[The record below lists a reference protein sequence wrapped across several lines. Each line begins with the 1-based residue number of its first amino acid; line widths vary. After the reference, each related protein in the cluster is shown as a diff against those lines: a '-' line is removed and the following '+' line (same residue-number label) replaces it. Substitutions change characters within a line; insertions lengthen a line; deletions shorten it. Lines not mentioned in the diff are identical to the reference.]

1 MKEDAKITLA
11 VLLAAVGGFALGAL
25 ICLGFAEVCCR
36 GSAPVPEADTV
47 RVISVDT
54 VTVVAP
60 VPEAVRPAPRHVAR
74 LPIARGAADTVP
86 SAAAPDSV
94 DVAVPVE
101 TAVYDTDSFRA
112 VVTGAW
118 VTFDSLTLYPRREL
132 VTVTRRER
140 RRRWHVGPSVGVAVT
155 PDGVR
160 PYVGVSLS
168 FSLIDF

>member
-1 MKEDAKITLA
+1 MKELAKITAA
-11 VLLAAVGGFALGAL
+11 VLLAACGGFALGAL
-25 ICLGFAEVCCR
+25 VCLGLAEVCCR
-36 GSAPVPEADTV
+36 GSAPVSEADTA

-54 VTVVAP
+54 VAVVAP
-60 VPEAVRPAPRHVAR
+60 EPSAVRPVPRSVAR
-74 LPIARGAADTVP
+74 LPLACGPADTVP
-86 SAAAPDSV
+86 AASPDSA

-101 TAVYDTDSFRA
+101 TSVYDTDSFRA

-118 VTFDSLTLYPRREL
+118 VTFDSLTLFPRREL